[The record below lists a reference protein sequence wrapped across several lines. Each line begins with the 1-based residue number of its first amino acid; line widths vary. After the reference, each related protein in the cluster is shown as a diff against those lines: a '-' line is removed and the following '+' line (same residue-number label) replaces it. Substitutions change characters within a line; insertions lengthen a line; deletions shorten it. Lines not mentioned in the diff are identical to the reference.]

1 MAGSAI
7 AAFAE
12 AGATQVC
19 ISSISYCGQW
29 EHAIQILLAPAVYRQ
44 AFQEAI
50 ERAESLNG
58 ELVPVDFGPFCE
70 VAELLYNSAFVAER
84 YAGIRSFID
93 CKVCSRDVCTEA
105 MSRTWQHA

>member
-1 MAGSAI
+1 MAVWHFRQHMLETGSLVKLTNI
-7 AAFAE
+7 NQRKIMI
-12 AGATQVC
+12 GLST
-19 ISSISYCGQW
+19 
-29 EHAIQILLAPAVYRQ
+29 AVYWR

-70 VAELLYNSAFVAER
+70 IAELLYNSAFVAER

-93 CKVCSRDVCTEA
+93 SKVCHKQECI
-105 MSRTWQHA
+105 